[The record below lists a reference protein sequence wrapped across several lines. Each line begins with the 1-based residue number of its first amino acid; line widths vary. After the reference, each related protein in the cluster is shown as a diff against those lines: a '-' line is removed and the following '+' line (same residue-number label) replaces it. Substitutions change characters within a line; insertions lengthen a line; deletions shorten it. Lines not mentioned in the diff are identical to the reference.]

1 MITFPKAKINI
12 GLQILGKREDG
23 YHEIQTVMYPI
34 GWKDALE
41 INPSKE
47 NKFKLHGISLSLDGP
62 STCENI
68 HEKMQQRYGIPN
80 VEIHLTKG
88 IPSGAGLGGG
98 SADAA
103 YTVKMLNDLFSL
115 NLSDIE
121 MEELCAEVG
130 SDCPFFIK
138 SQPQICEGRGE
149 ILTPHPLSLS
159 GLWIVAINPKI
170 HISTGEAYSNANHS
184 GSFDPNTISAE
195 NIDDWENLLKNDFQE
210 FTFKKHPKIAAI
222 KSRMDKSG
230 ARYSALSG
238 SGSTVFGLFS
248 EEPPK
253 TWSSDHQIWIEKL

>member
-12 GLQILGKREDG
+12 GLQILGKREDSF
-23 YHEIQTVMYPI
+23 HEIQTIMYPI

-41 INPSKE
+41 IIPSEK
-47 NKFKLHGISLSLDGP
+47 NKFYLHGISLSLEGP

-68 HEKMQQRYGIPN
+68 LEKMQQRYGIPN

-103 YTVKMLNDLFSL
+103 YTVKMLNELFSL
-115 NLSDIE
+115 DLGDNEL
-121 MEELCAEVG
+121 EEICAEVG
-130 SDCPFFIK
+130 SDCPFFVK

-149 ILTPHPLSLS
+149 ILTPHSLSLS
-159 GLWIVAINPKI
+159 GLWLVAINPKI

-184 GSFDPNTISAE
+184 GSFDPNKISAD
-195 NIDDWENLLKNDFQE
+195 NIDDWKNLLKNDFQE
-210 FTFKKHPKIAAI
+210 FTIEKYPEIGAI
-222 KSRMDKSG
+222 KTRMDKSG

-248 EEPPK
+248 EEPRN
-253 TWSSDHQIWIEKL
+253 TWPSDHQMWIEKL